1 MKNLNFDKLSA
12 LSTAEM
18 LLSRKYGNLGS
29 SQREE
34 FDAASRDWY
43 NHQCSPVKSHIM
55 SAPQSQIVM
64 V

>member
-1 MKNLNFDKLSA
+1 MKTLNFDKLSS

-18 LLSRKYGNLGS
+18 LLSRKYGDLGS
-29 SQREE
+29 SQRQE

-43 NHQCSPVKSHIM
+43 NM
-55 SAPQSQIVM
+55 AM

>member
-29 SQREE
+29 SQRQE
-34 FDAASRDWY
+34 FDAASREWY
-43 NHQCSPVKSHIM
+43 NNQCTTAKSSIM
-55 SAPQSQIVM
+55 SVPQSQMAM

>member
-1 MKNLNFDKLSA
+1 MKKLNLNKLA
-12 LSTAEM
+12 TLSTAEM

-29 SQREE
+29 SQRME

-43 NHQCSPVKSHIM
+43 DNQCAMVNSPILG
-55 SAPQSQIVM
+55 APQSQMAM